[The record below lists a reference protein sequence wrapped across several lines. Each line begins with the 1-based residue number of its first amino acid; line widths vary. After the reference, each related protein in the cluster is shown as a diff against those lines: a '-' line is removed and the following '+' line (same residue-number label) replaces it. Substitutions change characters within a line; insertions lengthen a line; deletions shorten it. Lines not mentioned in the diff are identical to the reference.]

1 MPVPF
6 WDAILNAPGRQ
17 VGLEMAEGAAIP
29 ALLGGGAF
37 GGLWFGREKAGR
49 AALKAGRVL
58 GRGAEATARGAGR
71 LAAGGLGAAAR
82 HPKTTIATA
91 AILGAGASLAH
102 AAFSPDVQ
110 NTVFHDPDFLPHEG
124 NFPGHLIGGELA
136 AQVINNY
143 RPSDIDN
150 PYAAQLHMGSGTI
163 YQTPDYE
170 YGRPINGQALGA
182 IAGSRTFGGWNI
194 QSRQRIR
201 GKGIDVGADGR
212 IVFGMWNA
220 RR

>member
-1 MPVPF
+1 MSVPF
-6 WDAILNAPGRQ
+6 WDAMRPSFHAS
-17 VGLEMAEGAAIP
+17 LELGEGAIP
-29 ALLGGGAF
+29 ALLGGGALG
-37 GGLWFGREKAGR
+37 GGLWFGRRKAGA
-49 AALKAGRVL
+49 AALKVGRVVA
-58 GRGAEATARGAGR
+58 GGAEATARGAGR
-71 LAAGGLGAAAR
+71 AAAGGLNVAAR
-82 HPKTTIATA
+82 HPRSTVA
-91 AILGAGASLAH
+91 AAALLGAGASIAH

-110 NTVFHDPDFLPHEG
+110 NAVFQDPDFLPHQG

-143 RPSDIDN
+143 RPSDIAN
-150 PYAAQLHMGSGTI
+150 PYKAQLRGGSGTI

-170 YGRPINGQALGA
+170 GGRPINGQALGDMG
-182 IAGSRTFGGWNI
+182 GSRTFGGWNI

-201 GKGIDVGADGR
+201 GNSDVGADGR